1 VGVNFL
7 KQYGFMVDP
16 ANSRLVDKQ
25 GQSLATIAHP
35 SPPRASVVT
44 GFHQQYSSPQPT
56 ASSPSASSPSASSP
70 SASPPSFSPVPASS
84 TASGYKVILNDFPEV
99 VNVSKRLPEIS
110 HKVVHHIVTTG
121 PPIAARF
128 RRLDGAKLEA
138 AKAEFRQLEAYGIIQ
153 RSTSPWASP
162 LHMVQKKDCS
172 WRPCGDFRR
181 LNVVTE
187 PDVYPLPNMMDF
199 AAKAAG
205 CTVFSKI
212 DLRKGYHQI
221 PVNPADVPKT
231 AITTPFGLFE
241 YKRLPFG
248 LRNAGASF
256 QRHMDN
262 AISGVEAAF
271 AFVDDVLV
279 CSVDHAA
286 LQLHLRQL
294 FEAFRRHNLVI
305 RLEKCVFGA
314 STIDFLGH
322 RVSAAGVQ
330 PLPSH
335 VAAVQD
341 FPRPETVKE
350 LQAFLGM
357 VNFYRR
363 FLPAV
368 AKTLKPLTDSLRG
381 SLHASDPVQWSPE
394 CAEAFA
400 ASKQALLQA
409 TCLAHPTAGAQL
421 SLAMDASAT
430 HVGATLQQQLPG
442 CSTFQP
448 LGFFSKKLE
457 PAQQKYSA
465 FDREL
470 FAVYA
475 GIRHFRHMLEGRKF
489 AVLTDHKP
497 LTHAVSRVSD
507 PWTARQCRHLAY
519 VAEYTSDIRHI
530 PGLSNV
536 VADTL
541 SQPPGHVPCVARCQV
556 SSPSFPAG
564 GLSAGNGQ
572 RATSPPSRPGP
583 QSLASSSRQDAA
595 IAGTFSAG
603 YPYTTC
609 RLGSHGEPAGAVP
622 SCAAFE
628 SLFRSQAAICARA
641 GRAIAL

>member
-1 VGVNFL
+1 MPHVSSAPATGPRLFGPDGQPIKCWGEKLLHLQFQGRIFSWPFLLAAVDFPIVGVDFL
-7 KQYGFMVDP
+7 KQHGFMVDP

-25 GQSLATIAHP
+25 GRSLVTVAHP

-44 GFHQQYSSPQPT
+44 GLHQQYSSPQPT
-56 ASSPSASSPSASSP
+56 VFSPSPSSP
-70 SASPPSFSPVPASS
+70 SASPPSASPPSS
-84 TASGYKVILNDFPEV
+84 SPMASGYKAILDDFPEV

-110 HKVVHHIVTTG
+110 HKVVHHIATTG
-121 PPIAARF
+121 PPIAVRF
-128 RRLDGAKLEA
+128 RRLDGEKLEA
-138 AKAEFRQLEAYGIIQ
+138 AKAEFRQLEADGIIQ

-162 LHMVQKKDCS
+162 LHMVQKKDGS
-172 WRPCGDFRR
+172 WRPCGDFWR

-212 DLRKGYHQI
+212 DLKKGYHQI

-262 AISGVEAAF
+262 AIAGVEAAF

-279 CSVDHAA
+279 CSMDHAA
-286 LQLHLRQL
+286 HHLHLRQL
-294 FEAFRRHNLVI
+294 FEAFRQHSLVI
-305 RLEKCVFGA
+305 HLEKCVFGA

-322 RVSAAGVQ
+322 RMSAAGVQ

-368 AKTLKPLTDSLRG
+368 ARTLKPLTDSLRG
-381 SLHASDPVQWSPE
+381 GLHANDPVQWSPE
-394 CAEAFA
+394 CAEAFP

-409 TCLAHPTAGAQL
+409 TCLAHPTSGAQL

-442 CSTFQP
+442 HSTFQP

-475 GIRHFRHMLEGRKF
+475 GIRHFRHMLEGQKF

-497 LTHAVSRVSD
+497 LTHAVFRVLD
-507 PWTARQCRHLAY
+507 PWTARQCWHLAY

-541 SQPPGHVPCVARCQV
+541 SRPPGHVPRVARCQV
-556 SSPSFPAG
+556 SSPSFSAG
-564 GLSAGNGQ
+564 GLSAGNG
-572 RATSPPSRPGP
+572 
-583 QSLASSSRQDAA
+583 
-595 IAGTFSAG
+595 
-603 YPYTTC
+603 
-609 RLGSHGEPAGAVP
+609 
-622 SCAAFE
+622 
-628 SLFRSQAAICARA
+628 
-641 GRAIAL
+641 